1 MSWLLGLVGITLLS
15 VLVDI
20 LLPEGQ
26 TNKFIKG
33 IFSILVVFTLITPII
48 KLKNADFDFSTIF
61 AQNQISV
68 SESFLQKA
76 NDREVEKLGESLE
89 SELSKNGIKIE
100 KLVLNVKDGNINN
113 IENVSV
119 KTTQTEKSET
129 IKEII
134 SNRLSIDESLIIVY
148 E

>member
-76 NDREVEKLGESLE
+76 NDREVEKLGKSLE

>member
-48 KLKNADFDFSTIF
+48 KLKNVDFDFSTIF